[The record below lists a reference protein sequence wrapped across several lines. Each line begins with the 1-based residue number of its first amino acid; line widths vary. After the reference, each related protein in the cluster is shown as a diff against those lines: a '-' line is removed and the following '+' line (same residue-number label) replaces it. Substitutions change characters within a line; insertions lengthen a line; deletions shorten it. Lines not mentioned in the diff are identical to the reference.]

1 MAYRWRVAIVA
12 VVLEFVCA
20 PRVSEACSCALLDHA
35 QAVRQFP
42 VAFRGT
48 VRSARRVGGD
58 VEITFAVHV
67 RWNGVSAATRE
78 VRVLRRR
85 GRSMC
90 PIPSFREGVR
100 YNVYAERDHGA
111 LRVSGCNPS
120 EETEFAAPSGGF
132 RR

>member
-1 MAYRWRVAIVA
+1 MAIVA
-12 VVLEFVCA
+12 IALEFVCA
-20 PRVSEACSCALLDHA
+20 PRVSEACSCARLDHA
-35 QAVRQFP
+35 AAVRQYP
-42 VAFRGT
+42 VAFRGV
-48 VRSARRVGGD
+48 VRSARRVGND

-67 RWNGVSAATRE
+67 RWNGVSNSTRE
-78 VRVLRRR
+78 VRVLRRQ

-120 EETEFAAPSGGF
+120 EETEFAAQSGRF